1 MGKVEKVSQR
11 ASTSCEPCTKR
22 KVKCDKTI
30 PCAQCVKRGAECS
43 VAPHVPRHKGLKKK
57 PRSPNPALA
66 VGTSAQDK
74 DALIGVLQARIA
86 LLESILKTNGLS
98 NESPSNAV
106 APPFLLPFPI
116 PDPFAVDATGTL
128 SSLDDVEASLAL
140 ENLAR
145 STPNHSSQ
153 LDVSP
158 LQPFT
163 NALAS
168 TSNLQN
174 LARTQTK
181 SIYTPIGLDELDEL
195 E

>member
-22 KVKCDKTI
+22 KVSCSIISRKQGCSLSSGRVEVKCDKTI

-140 ENLAR
+140 ENL
-145 STPNHSSQ
+145 
-153 LDVSP
+153 VSP
-158 LQPFT
+158 FVYFFKVGRDIVLTP
-163 NALAS
+163 LAG
-168 TSNLQN
+168 L
-174 LARTQTK
+174 
-181 SIYTPIGLDELDEL
+181 IG
-195 E
+195 